1 MSYRSFTRKV
11 MSSDIG
17 RKYAPSTEAF
27 RKINQC
33 NDAANG
39 VQAGGGF
46 RYQERIRILNRI
58 VLDINTKRE

>member
-1 MSYRSFTRKV
+1 